1 MKNNFGT
8 YLPQDINLYGPSR
21 GIILGRIKSWCHYNK
36 KKKQHLHDGEYWSG
50 HITQQEFVEQTGLD
64 IQTIKRGLKWLLD
77 NGIIEK
83 GNFNKL
89 GFDRTGWYRP
99 TYQNDTMVV
108 SKCTNVRYQNDTME
122 SIRLVPTIPDS
133 PFKSIDSPLHDSPYK
148 SFEYISTFK
157 FDLLN
162 EEERNQYLKNK
173 FNHEKQ
179 L

>member
-1 MKNNFGT
+1 
-8 YLPQDINLYGPSR
+8 
-21 GIILGRIKSWCHYNK
+21 
-36 KKKQHLHDGEYWSG
+36 
-50 HITQQEFVEQTGLD
+50 
-64 IQTIKRGLKWLLD
+64 
-77 NGIIEK
+77 
-83 GNFNKL
+83 
-89 GFDRTGWYRP
+89 
-99 TYQNDTMVV
+99 MVV